1 MNRTCSLLF
10 WKRRLT
16 IRELTHTLFPDP
28 VALGGGSSQISSIP
42 SLESWERNLETLGEF
57 LFRAK
62 KEWHER
68 QARLSFSEK
77 IKIMDKT

>member
-1 MNRTCSLLF
+1 MDTIETSLGDGFLP
-10 WKRRLT
+10 T
-16 IRELTHTLFPDP
+16 
-28 VALGGGSSQISSIP
+28 SSIP
-42 SLESWERNLETLGEF
+42 CAKSLEKTGETLLEF

-77 IKIMDKT
+77 IKIMDRLLESVKSLPKRRLTDG

>member
-1 MNRTCSLLF
+1 MDTTETS
-10 WKRRLT
+10 
-16 IRELTHTLFPDP
+16 
-28 VALGGGSSQISSIP
+28 LGGGSSQISSIP

-77 IKIMDKT
+77 IKIMDRLLESVKSLPKRRLIDG